1 MRTVAR
7 LLSPRATS
15 PFRDAITDPSA
26 KVCEPAFRAGVEF
39 MGFTEDGI
47 LRRPAFRRFSD
58 EVVSKI

>member
-1 MRTVAR
+1 MRAVAP

-15 PFRDAITDPSA
+15 PFRDGISDSGA
-26 KVCEPAFRAGVEF
+26 KFCEPAFRAGIEF
-39 MGFTEDGI
+39 LGFTEDGF